1 MADDETTNTNS
12 WTPENSRFGLFNFL
26 DHRSGYYTDSFPQ
39 PLIVED
45 TSLEETELELN
56 YQHTAAGDQQRSDV
70 LSGEF
75 QKSFGVTT
83 FELEVPYQRTS
94 DSDDSSRGFGNIEVS
109 VRAPL
114 YQFVSNRGTFDT
126 TAGVRLGGS
135 ISVDTKVNKYSE
147 FEPAFFNDLKI
158 GRHFTVQTVLGY
170 SRLFGNGK
178 HDGEEEFEYGV
189 ALSYTITREQLGI
202 PGVRQISPL
211 LEAQGDLGLN
221 LGEAGSNDLLGS
233 AGFRMDFKNIG
244 ELQPSIGLAYLFP
257 MTSDAREEVHWGIV
271 ASFTVEF

>member
-1 MADDETTNTNS
+1 M
-12 WTPENSRFGLFNFL
+12 
-26 DHRSGYYTDSFPQ
+26 
-39 PLIVED
+39 
-45 TSLEETELELN
+45 
-56 YQHTAAGDQQRSDV
+56 
-70 LSGEF
+70 
-75 QKSFGVTT
+75 
-83 FELEVPYQRTS
+83 
-94 DSDDSSRGFGNIEVS
+94 
-109 VRAPL
+109 
-114 YQFVSNRGTFDT
+114 
-126 TAGVRLGGS
+126 
-135 ISVDTKVNKYSE
+135 
-147 FEPAFFNDLKI
+147 
-158 GRHFTVQTVLGY
+158 LGY

-189 ALSYTITREQLGI
+189 ALSYTITREQLRI

-271 ASFTVEF
+271 ASFTVRVFFEEGGCHWFLFPRDSLSLASIEVRKRKTRKSPLFKPICASKAVVPEAGIEPATKGL